1 MVKISQVVYYA
12 LVNLQTRNIPKRKC
26 KSDQYPLIA
35 FMIGHISSC
44 SCCCTGTISFNQSLS
59 APAIIWCKKIFPSQR
74 PLCLCT
80 CALSSC
86 PAPTRWAWA
95 AGPVHCG
102 VGEDTTLNLPTTFRN
117 KHLTSHLYVLMFP
130 FSRMWFCDIFQYS
143 VTKSTEMCQ
152 QNTPFWLFA
161 FS

>member
-1 MVKISQVVYYA
+1 MHLHKFRQCTVETLWFFWNWSSCVIFSVVKISQVVYYA

-44 SCCCTGTISFNQSLS
+44 SCCCTGTIWFNQSLS
-59 APAIIWCKKIFPSQR
+59 APAIIWCKIIFPSQR

-86 PAPTRWAWA
+86 PAPTRWAWGDRVPIWLWKPHFKKPTSSSKW
-95 AGPVHCG
+95 AGEP
-102 VGEDTTLNLPTTFRN
+102 D
-117 KHLTSHLYVLMFP
+117 
-130 FSRMWFCDIFQYS
+130 
-143 VTKSTEMCQ
+143 
-152 QNTPFWLFA
+152 
-161 FS
+161 